1 MYISTSHP
9 RNIRYNLINFLF
21 LPVELVNNIKDKKLE
36 INQYLKENNIATLK
50 TNMIQLVKE
59 GVTSVEEVYPFL
71 I

>member
-1 MYISTSHP
+1 VYEIIPITE
-9 RNIRYNLINFLF
+9 
-21 LPVELVNNIKDKKLE
+21 ELVNNIKDKKLE

-59 GVTSVEEVYPFL
+59 GITSVEEVYPFL